1 VCKYSYKD
9 AHIHGNA
16 LYEAWSKEVRK
27 WGVSDDRFRA
37 LLFERV
43 IENEGGEFGL
53 EIYADFELEV
63 ALEDLLASTRE
74 ELNRLS
80 GEGEPEE
87 IEPQQPDE
95 YERRRAE
102 AYSAYAAKI
111 VATEFRV
118 LRFRDRALDGRT
130 LTVEEAKALLTSP
143 VAAQFST
150 AWFRNHRVSVVAH
163 VFEANDVEDG
173 QNPYEARRR
182 VEVNGR
188 AFDQQAIRWILNG
201 GPVFPG
207 EILHPEDETIP
218 SAVHKPVVSVP
229 LETLGNGEGDVLAL
243 ERSVIGELVGL
254 GQQLAR
260 WYSWQEAEAIRF
272 ILLGDIVP
280 QIAPLKAQV
289 ALKRR
294 GTTAG
299 AGLNHGHI
307 TLTVE
312 PWVSPKTVRDFYQN
326 IRQQVFGRKS
336 RQFSERNVTVFKFVT
351 ERMEVETV
359 QEPGQLP
366 SSRLVRRATWSALM
380 EAWNREQQRKWSYKD
395 FRNFRQDFH
404 RGRRAVTRPN
414 YSLP

>member
-1 VCKYSYKD
+1 MD
-9 AHIHGNA
+9 ENA
-16 LYEAWSKEVRK
+16 LREPWNREVRK
-27 WGVSDDRFRA
+27 WGVSDDLARD

-43 IENEGGEFGL
+43 IEKEGGREFIL
-53 EIYADFELEV
+53 EIYADYEPEL
-63 ALEDLLASTRE
+63 ALKDLLASTRE
-74 ELNRLS
+74 ELDRLS
-80 GEGEPEE
+80 GNGEPEG

-102 AYSAYAAKI
+102 AYSVYAAKI
-111 VATEFRV
+111 AATEFRV

-150 AWFRNHRVSVVAH
+150 AWFRRHRVPVVAH
-163 VFEANDVEDG
+163 VFEVNDVEDG
-173 QNPYEARRR
+173 QNPHEARR
-182 VEVNGR
+182 VIEVNGR
-188 AFDQQAIRWILNG
+188 HFDQQAIRWILNG

-207 EILHPEDETIP
+207 EILHPEDDTIL
-218 SAVHKPVVSVP
+218 SAVHTPIVSVP
-229 LETLGNGEGDVLAL
+229 LETLGIGEGDVLAL
-243 ERSVIGELVGL
+243 ERSVVGELVEL
-254 GQQLAR
+254 GQKLAS
-260 WYSWQEAEAIRF
+260 WYSWEEEEALRF
-272 ILLGDIVP
+272 IVLGDIVP

-289 ALKRR
+289 ALRRR

-307 TLTVE
+307 TLTAE
-312 PWVSPKTVRDFYQN
+312 PWVSPETVRDFYQT
-326 IRQQVFGRKS
+326 IRQQVFGRKT

-366 SSRLVRRATWSALM
+366 SSRLVRRAPWRALM
-380 EAWNREQQRKWSYKD
+380 EAWNSEHRREWSYKD
-395 FRNFRQDFH
+395 PRNFEKDFH
-404 RGRRAVTRPN
+404 RGRRAVARPK

>member
-1 VCKYSYKD
+1 MD
-9 AHIHGNA
+9 ENA
-16 LYEAWSKEVRK
+16 LLEAWTKEVRK
-27 WGVSDDRFRA
+27 WGVSDDRFRT
-37 LLFERV
+37 LLLERV
-43 IENEGGEFGL
+43 VEREGGGEFGL

-63 ALEDLLASTRE
+63 ALKDLLATTRE
-74 ELNRLS
+74 ELERLS
-80 GEGEPEE
+80 GDGEPEE

-102 AYSAYAAKI
+102 AYSVYAAKI
-111 VATEFRV
+111 AATESKV
-118 LRFRDRALDGRT
+118 LRFRDRVLNGRT

-143 VAAQFST
+143 VTAQFST
-150 AWFRNHRVSVVAH
+150 AWFRNHRVPVVAH
-163 VFEANDVEDG
+163 AFKVNDIEDG

-182 VEVNGR
+182 IEVNGR

-207 EILHPEDETIP
+207 EILHPEDKAIP
-218 SAVHKPVVSVP
+218 SAVHTPIVSVP
-229 LETLGNGEGDVLAL
+229 LETLWNGEGDVLAL
-243 ERSVIGELVGL
+243 EQSVIGELVGL
-254 GQQLAR
+254 GQKLAR
-260 WYSWQEAEAIRF
+260 SYSWQEAEAIRF

-280 QIAPLKAQV
+280 QIAYLKAQV
-289 ALKRR
+289 ALS
-294 GTTAG
+294 GMITTAG
-299 AGLNHGHI
+299 LAWNHGQI
-307 TLTVE
+307 TLTAE

-380 EAWNREQQRKWSYKD
+380 EAWNREQRRRWSYKD
-395 FRNFRQDFH
+395 FRNFRQDFY
-404 RGRRAVTRPN
+404 RGRRAVAHPN

>member
-1 VCKYSYKD
+1 MD
-9 AHIHGNA
+9 ENA
-16 LYEAWSKEVRK
+16 LREAWSKEVRK
-27 WGVSDDRFRA
+27 WGVSDDLARA

-43 IENEGGEFGL
+43 IEKEGGGGFGL
-53 EIYADFELEV
+53 EIYGDYEPEL

-80 GEGEPEE
+80 GESERKG
-87 IEPQQPDE
+87 IEPQQSND

-111 VATEFRV
+111 AATEYRV
-118 LRFRDRALDGRT
+118 LRFRDRALDGRM
-130 LTVEEAKALLTSP
+130 LTVEEANALLTSP

-150 AWFRNHRVSVVAH
+150 AWFRNHRVPVIAH
-163 VFEANDVEDG
+163 VFEVNDVEDG
-173 QNPYEARRR
+173 KNPYEARRR

-188 AFDQQAIRWILNG
+188 DFDQQAIRWISNG

-218 SAVHKPVVSVP
+218 SAAHTAIVSVP

-243 ERSVIGELVGL
+243 QRSVVGELVEL
-254 GQQLAR
+254 GQQLAS
-260 WYSWQEAEAIRF
+260 WYSWKEAEAIRF
-272 ILLGDIVP
+272 VLLGDIVP
-280 QIAPLKAQV
+280 PIAPLTAQV
-289 ALKRR
+289 ALRRR

-312 PWVSPKTVRDFYQN
+312 PWVSPKTVRDFYQT
-326 IRQQVFGRKS
+326 IRQQVFGRKT
-336 RQFSERNVTVFKFVT
+336 RQFSERNITVFKFVT
-351 ERMEVETV
+351 KCMEVETAR
-359 QEPGQLP
+359 EPGQLL
-366 SSRLVRRATWSALM
+366 SSRLVRRASWRALM
-380 EAWNREQQRKWSYKD
+380 EAWNREQRQKWSYKD
-395 FRNFRQDFH
+395 PRNFEKDFH
-404 RGRRAVTRPN
+404 RGRRAVTRPK